1 MGATLRTATGW
12 IEAAREACTAAER
25 DGMLSDRG
33 RGVLSGFSG
42 EKLIGTLQRLVGL
55 TCNDTRAYVEVGVF
69 QGLTLL
75 SVASAHPE
83 VMCVGIDNYSQC
95 DPEGKNEAVVHERV
109 ANLGL
114 SNVALVNDD
123 FERAL
128 VNAEGWLEGRSI
140 GVCFIDGPHDYRAQ
154 LIGLLYVERF
164 LSERCVM
171 VVDDANY
178 PHVRQATAD
187 FLNARPEFALLMQAY
202 TPAHPSNMT
211 PDQKAS
217 AVKGWWN
224 GVNVIVRDPERRLE
238 RRFPPVSHQGLHA
251 MTHNAFGMEFAELGY
266 EALRLCH
273 AMAGGSKART
283 EAELSTLMPAMKAH
297 REGNP
302 GRFYQMNTY
311 SAGLTAFDV
320 AEAE

>member
-1 MGATLRTATGW
+1 MTTTLRTNTAWMET
-12 IEAAREACTAAER
+12 AREACASAQRE
-25 DGMLSDRG
+25 GMLSDHG

-42 EKLIGTLQRLVGL
+42 ERLIGMLQRIVGL
-55 TCNDTRAYVEVGVF
+55 TCDETRAYVEVGVF

-75 SVASAHPE
+75 SVASAHRD
-83 VMCVGIDNYSQC
+83 VACVGIDNYSQC

-109 ANLGL
+109 GKLGL
-114 SNVALVNDD
+114 KNVSLLNDD

-128 VNAEGWLEGRSI
+128 VNAEGWLEGRTI
-140 GVCFIDGPHDYRAQ
+140 GACFIDGPHDYRAQ
-154 LIGLLYVERF
+154 LIGLLYAERF

-211 PDQKAS
+211 PEQKKN
-217 AVKGWWN
+217 AVSGWWN
-224 GVNVIVRDPERRLE
+224 GVNVIVRDPERVLE
-238 RRFPPVSHQGLHA
+238 RRLPPVSHQGLHG
-251 MTHNAFGMEFAELGY
+251 MTHNAFGMEFAELQY

-273 AMAGGSKART
+273 AMAGGSKTRT
-283 EAELSTLMPAMKAH
+283 ETELSTLMPAMKAH
-297 REGNP
+297 REANP

-311 SAGLTAFDV
+311 SAGLTGFEV